1 MPLNVKIGTPESFHS
16 VPDKRNKR
24 VIPNEVYDAVLGL
37 KANKSIMLK
46 SDKPNQLRSAIV
58 SCIASIKRM
67 AHKKKR
73 QYATRVGYEEGS
85 NTVNSVTVYR
95 TK

>member
-1 MPLNVKIGTPESFHS
+1 MPLNIEIGTPKSFHN
-16 VPDKRNKR
+16 VPEKRNKR

-37 KANKSIMLK
+37 KSNKSITFK

-58 SCIASIKRM
+58 SCIATVKKM

-73 QYATRVGYEEGS
+73 EYATRVGYEEGT
-85 NTVNSVTVYR
+85 NIVNSVTVYR

>member
-1 MPLNVKIGTPESFHS
+1 MSLKIEIGTPKHFHDVPEKRNRRV
-16 VPDKRNKR
+16 VPD
-24 VIPNEVYDAVLGL
+24 EVYDAVLGL
-37 KANKSIMLK
+37 KPNKSITFK

-58 SCIASIKRM
+58 SCIANVKKM

-73 QYATRVGYEEGS
+73 QYATRVGYEEGT
-85 NTVNSVTVYR
+85 NIVNSVTVYR